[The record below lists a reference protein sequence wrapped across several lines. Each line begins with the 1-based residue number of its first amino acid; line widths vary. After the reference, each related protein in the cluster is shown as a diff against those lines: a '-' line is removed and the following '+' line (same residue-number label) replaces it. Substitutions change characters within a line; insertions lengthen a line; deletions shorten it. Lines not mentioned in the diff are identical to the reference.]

1 MIKKL
6 SECDEQ
12 SFLQSNKKHMKLSMI
27 RFALLLTVVATFTA
41 CKKEDIPT
49 VANETFIQMD
59 SDSMTLSGTFVS
71 GDHPTSGSV
80 EVFDNGTEQTIFFK
94 NFKGDN
100 GPDLRVYLSSDL
112 GDGDIIDLG
121 KLTAVSVDFSYKTA
135 SSTDLT
141 KYKNV
146 LIWCEDFSVLF
157 GHAVLK

>member
-1 MIKKL
+1 MILSKKTFIL
-6 SECDEQ
+6 LFSVTI
-12 SFLQSNKKHMKLSMI
+12 L
-27 RFALLLTVVATFTA
+27 FAS
-41 CKKEDIPT
+41 CKKDETPT
-49 VANETFIQMD
+49 LTNEVFVPME

-80 EVFDNGTEQTIFFK
+80 EVFDNGTEQTISFK

-121 KLTAVSVDFSYKTA
+121 KLTAVSGDFSYKTA

>member
-1 MIKKL
+1 MILSKKTFIL
-6 SECDEQ
+6 LFSATI
-12 SFLQSNKKHMKLSMI
+12 L
-27 RFALLLTVVATFTA
+27 FAS
-41 CKKEDIPT
+41 CKKDETPT
-49 VANETFIQMD
+49 VANEVFVLME

-71 GDHPTSGSV
+71 SDHPTNGSV
-80 EVFDNGTEQTIFFK
+80 EVFDNGTEQTISFK

-112 GDGDIIDLG
+112 GDGDIIDMG
-121 KLTAVSVDFSYKTA
+121 KLTAVSGDYSYKTA

>member
-1 MIKKL
+1 MILSKKTFIL
-6 SECDEQ
+6 LFSATI
-12 SFLQSNKKHMKLSMI
+12 L
-27 RFALLLTVVATFTA
+27 FAS
-41 CKKEDIPT
+41 CKKDETST
-49 VANETFIQMD
+49 VANEVFVLME

-71 GDHPTSGSV
+71 SDHPTNGSV
-80 EVFDNGTEQTIFFK
+80 EVFDNGTEQTISFK

-112 GDGDIIDLG
+112 GDGDIIDMG
-121 KLTAVSVDFSYKTA
+121 KLTAVSGDYSYKTA